1 MIRVIG
7 LRITAF
13 KFWDHLWNRFSCE

>member
-1 MIRVIG
+1 MALTTV

-13 KFWDHLWNRFSCE
+13 KFLAKL